1 MISYQSRN
9 QIQLEL
15 HKLLPHQI
23 EECKECDKLPA
34 ALEELIK
41 HNFQATFVCYDKKT
55 NTIEVGVEEQEEIT
69 SYPQITVHKFKL
81 EEAVSQLTQTFRKS
95 DQDLKFYGK
104 LLAGNVSGNRIDEV
118 VLV

>member
-1 MISYQSRN
+1 MTSYQSRN
-9 QIQLEL
+9 QIQSEL
-15 HKLLPHQI
+15 HRMLPHQI
-23 EECKECDKLPA
+23 EECKECDELPS

-55 NTIEVGVEEQEEIT
+55 NTIEVGVEEQEAIN
-69 SYPQITVHKFKL
+69 SYPEITVHKFPL
-81 EEAVSQLTQTFRKS
+81 EEAVSQLKNTFKSS

-104 LLAGNVSGNRIDEV
+104 LLAGNAATDRIDDV

>member
-9 QIQLEL
+9 QIQHEL
-15 HKLLPHQI
+15 HRMLPYQI
-23 EECKECDKLPA
+23 KECKECDELPL
-34 ALEELIK
+34 ALEQLIK

-55 NTIEVGVEEQEEIT
+55 NTIEVGVEDQEELN
-69 SYPQITVHKFKL
+69 SYPNITVHKFSL
-81 EEAVSQLTQTFRKS
+81 EEAVTRLNKTLKTT

-104 LLAGNVSGNRIDEV
+104 LLAATGSHKRIDEV